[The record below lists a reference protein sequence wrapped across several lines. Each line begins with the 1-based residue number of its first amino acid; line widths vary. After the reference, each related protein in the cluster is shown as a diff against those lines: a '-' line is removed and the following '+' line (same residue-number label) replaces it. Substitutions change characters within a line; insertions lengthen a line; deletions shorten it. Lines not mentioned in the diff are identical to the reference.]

1 MTQWS
6 CLGLVDTIVRPYCGV
21 AMNNNRLNR
30 WLSLGANFGVL
41 VGLILLVYEV
51 RQNSDLMRAQISM
64 ERATTNIQLLASFAN
79 GGDLIPI
86 DVKLYEEIEGFPG
99 ALGWSE
105 ILTAEEKRRY
115 EFWMYARLTELN
127 NDWFQC
133 AEGLV
138 PLETCRKE
146 IRDNMQRSLHR
157 FYELGISFARSES
170 SFIVAMQELA
180 RREGLPEINDDGTW
194 Q

>member
-1 MTQWS
+1 
-6 CLGLVDTIVRPYCGV
+6 
-21 AMNNNRLNR
+21 MNNDRLNR

-115 EFWMYARLTELN
+115 QFWMYARLTELN

-138 PLETCRKE
+138 PPETCRKE
-146 IRDNMQRSLHR
+146 IRANMQRSLHR
-157 FYELGISFARSES
+157 FYELGISFTRSES

>member
-1 MTQWS
+1 
-6 CLGLVDTIVRPYCGV
+6 
-21 AMNNNRLNR
+21 MNNKRLNR

-115 EFWMYARLTELN
+115 QFWMYARLTELN

-138 PLETCRKE
+138 PPEICRKE
-146 IRDNMQRSLHR
+146 IRANMQRSLHR
-157 FYELGISFARSES
+157 FYELGISFTRSES

-180 RREGLPEINDDGTW
+180 RREGLPEVIDDGTW

>member
-1 MTQWS
+1 
-6 CLGLVDTIVRPYCGV
+6 
-21 AMNNNRLNR
+21 MNNDRLNR
-30 WLSLGANFGVL
+30 WLSVGANFGVL
-41 VGLILLVYEV
+41 IGLILLVYEV

-64 ERATTNIQLLASFAN
+64 ERTNTNMQILADFAN

-86 DVKLYEEIEGFPG
+86 DVKLQEQIEGFPG
-99 ALGWSE
+99 TLGWSE
-105 ILTAEEKRRY
+105 ILTAEEIRRY
-115 EFWMYARLTELN
+115 EFWMFVRLTELN

-138 PLETCRKE
+138 PPETCRKE
-146 IRDNMQRSLHR
+146 VRANMRRSLHR
-157 FYELGISFARSES
+157 FYELGISFTRSES

-180 RREGLPEINDDGTW
+180 RLEGLPEVNDDGTW

>member
-1 MTQWS
+1 
-6 CLGLVDTIVRPYCGV
+6 
-21 AMNNNRLNR
+21 MNTDRLNR
-30 WLSLGANFGVL
+30 WLALGANVGVL
-41 VGLILLVYEV
+41 IGLILLVYEV

-64 ERATTNIQLLASFAN
+64 ERTTTNMQILADFAN

-86 DVKLYEEIEGFPG
+86 DVKLQERVEGFPG

-115 EFWMYARLTELN
+115 EFWMYVRLTELN

-138 PLETCRKE
+138 PPETCRKE
-146 IRDNMQRSLHR
+146 VRASMRRSLHR

-180 RREGLPEINDDGTW
+180 REEGLPEINDDGTW

>member
-1 MTQWS
+1 
-6 CLGLVDTIVRPYCGV
+6 
-21 AMNNNRLNR
+21 MNTDRLNR
-30 WLSLGANFGVL
+30 WLALGANFGVL
-41 VGLILLVYEV
+41 IGLILLVYEV

-64 ERATTNIQLLASFAN
+64 ERTNTNMQILADFAN

-86 DVKLYEEIEGFPG
+86 DVKLRDQIEGFPVT
-99 ALGWSE
+99 LGWSE

-115 EFWMYARLTELN
+115 EYWMYVRLTELN

-138 PLETCRKE
+138 PPEICQKE
-146 IRDNMQRSLHR
+146 VRASMQRSLHR
-157 FYELGISFARSES
+157 FYELGISFTRSEYG
-170 SFIVAMQELA
+170 FIVAMQELA
-180 RREGLPEINDDGTW
+180 RIEGLPKINDDGAW

>member
-1 MTQWS
+1 
-6 CLGLVDTIVRPYCGV
+6 
-21 AMNNNRLNR
+21 MNNDRLNR
-30 WLSLGANFGVL
+30 WLSLGANIGVL
-41 VGLILLVYEV
+41 IGLILLVYEV
-51 RQNSDLMRAQISM
+51 RQNSELMRAQISM
-64 ERATTNIQLLASFAN
+64 ERTNTNMQILADFAN

-86 DVKLYEEIEGFPG
+86 DVKLQEQIEGFPG

-105 ILTAEEKRRY
+105 ILTPEEKRRY
-115 EFWMYARLTELN
+115 EFWMYVRLTELN

-138 PLETCRKE
+138 PAETCRKE
-146 IRDNMQRSLHR
+146 VRDSMRRSLHR

-180 RREGLPEINDDGTW
+180 RVEGLPEINDDGTW
-194 Q
+194 R